1 MKKSTP
7 KKATSWKSKNQTD
20 WKRIDAMKDEDIDF
34 SDSPEATTE
43 MFARGGVPIHI
54 YRGDIKVHPDDGR
67 LV

>member
-1 MKKSTP
+1 
-7 KKATSWKSKNQTD
+7 
-20 WKRIDAMKDEDIDF
+20 MKDEDIDF